1 MPPLASLVPGVP
13 CEAGAADGGEDRVG
27 HGGGDRVS
35 RVGKLMVVVKAVILT
50 ILILLSLLN
59 DTSLAVPG
67 ALAQCLQCRRGL
79 SNGHSF
85 EKSRRQRKEKQ
96 EKKR

>member
-1 MPPLASLVPGVP
+1 VKQGLLMEVKIVLAT
-13 CEAGAADGGEDRVG
+13 
-27 HGGGDRVS
+27 
-35 RVGKLMVVVKAVILT
+35 VVEIVFLG
-50 ILILLSLLN
+50 LLN

-85 EKSRRQRKEKQ
+85 EKSRRQRKEKKN
-96 EKKR
+96 KKRKGENSGPLTICRFT